1 MPRFEP
7 FRAIRYASD
16 DLADLTA
23 PPYDVLSEADVLA
36 EREKSPNNFTVID
49 VVLDGDY
56 AGVTK
61 TLNQWLEDGVLQR
74 DDTDSFTI
82 YRLGFTD
89 ELGRERNIVGVLGGL
104 EVVDEGAGG
113 VLPHEHTTPKAKT
126 DRLDL
131 THATN
136 TNLSPV
142 WGLSLAAGLAD
153 ALAEPGELLGSF
165 KIDGVS
171 HTVERIS
178 DPTRIAAISGLIG
191 NADVLIADGHHRYA
205 ISRTYRD
212 QLRASG
218 NPNPNADLTLTFV
231 NELTEDQLS
240 IAAIHRLISNVSFDD
255 LTAMLAQRFDLSS
268 APAPSAELLA
278 EMVALGRLA
287 LLAPNGDVF
296 WLTPK
301 PGAFDHLRDL
311 DSLWLE
317 ETLSPLDGV
326 TLTYQHGLDEVVHE
340 LGSGKFT
347 AAILIRPTS
356 IEEIRRTAL
365 EGLLMPPKS
374 TFFSP
379 KLRSGLVVRP
389 LD

>member
-7 FRAIRYASD
+7 FQAIRYTSD

-36 EREKSPNNFTVID
+36 ERAKSPRNFTVLD

-56 AGVTK
+56 AGVTA
-61 TLNQWLEDGVLQR
+61 TLDQWLDDGVLTR
-74 DDTDSFTI
+74 DETENFTI

-89 ELGRERNIVGVLGGL
+89 EFGRAREIVGVLGGL

-136 TNLSPV
+136 ANLSPV
-142 WGLSLAAGLAD
+142 WGLSLAAGLTD
-153 ALAEPGELLGSF
+153 LLSEPAETLGSF
-165 KIDGVS
+165 TLDGVT
-171 HTVERIS
+171 HTVERVS
-178 DPTRIAAISGLIG
+178 DPARIAAISELIG
-191 NADVLIADGHHRYA
+191 SADVLIADGHHRYA
-205 ISRTYRD
+205 ISRTFRD
-212 QLRASG
+212 QQRTAG
-218 NPNPNADLTLTFV
+218 NPNPNAELTLTFV
-231 NELTEDQLS
+231 NELTEEQLS
-240 IAAIHRLISNVSFDD
+240 VAAIHRLISGVSVEE
-255 LTAMLAQRFDLSS
+255 LTAQLALRFELSP
-268 APAPSAELLA
+268 APAPNAALLA
-278 EMVALGRLA
+278 EMVDRGRLA
-287 LLAPNGDVF
+287 LVSPTGDAT

-301 PGAFDHLRDL
+301 AGAFDHLRNL

-317 ETLSPLDGV
+317 DALASLDGV
-326 TLTYQHGLDEVVHE
+326 TLTYQHGVDGVRRE
-340 LGSGKFT
+340 LETGEYT
-347 AAILIRPTS
+347 AAILLRPTS
-356 IEEIRRTAL
+356 IEEIRRTAI

-374 TFFSP
+374 TFFIP
-379 KLRSGLVVRP
+379 KLRSGFVVRP